1 MKFNEIAELAKPSSK
16 VRRQTIIKDKGT
28 NVARRVIQFQ
38 WTTKIGNVIKLMFEP
53 KGDDTY
59 SVMFYVND
67 VLYDFASQKGEF
79 NDVDGKQIFFGDM
92 RDVEIL
98 GNVFYLMKLKAN
110 QLHAK
115 QLTFRAHQGEKD
127 ERFVTGLDPEQYKKL
142 IPSLIAQLKR
152 YINEPEFIP
161 PNNTIIGLYKKLNKP
176 IPDQV
181 PHKVHSLLKSIE
193 EKVNNN
199 EEIDDLIY
207 SLDNQYPNHE
217 LVQVLKKYNNAIKS
231 NTPIGLIIKRN
242 RRKNVYKRILERYFT
257 GEWHISIKDDYFEL
271 TRI

>member
-1 MKFNEIAELAKPSSK
+1 MRFNEIAELAKPSSK

-28 NVARRVIQFQ
+28 NVAHRVIQFQ

-67 VLYDFASQKGEF
+67 VLYDFASRKGEF
-79 NDVDGKQIFFGDM
+79 NDVAGKQTFSGDM
-92 RDVEIL
+92 RDIEIL

-115 QLTFRAHQGEKD
+115 QLNFRAHQGEKD
-127 ERFVTGLDPEQYKKL
+127 ERVVTGLDPEQYKKL
-142 IPSLIAQLKR
+142 IPSLIAKLKR
-152 YINEPEFIP
+152 DINEPEFIP
-161 PNNTIIGLYKKLNKP
+161 PNDTIIGLYKKLNKP
-176 IPDQV
+176 VPDQV

-193 EKVNNN
+193 ERVGKN

-207 SLDNQYPNHE
+207 PLENQYPNHE
-217 LVQVLKKYNNAIKS
+217 LAQVLKRYNDAVKS
-231 NTPIGLIIKRN
+231 NTPMGLVIKRN
-242 RRKNVYKRILERYFT
+242 RRKNVYKRIVERYFAD
-257 GEWHISIKDDYFEL
+257 EWNISIKGDYFEL